1 MIHVNLFNISLLR
14 SVSESLIH
22 LTKSQLITGKFFC
35 PLYITSDQAYNT
47 ANSHREHAW
56 ENSWACVAVVSVTA
70 GRIVAGVEFV
80 ASSLQRLT
88 EALSGAGCIYSF
100 DVKYLVFLPNTA
112 VGEITTVHRVFSLI
126 ALQFT
131 LWTSI
136 GTHFI
141 TDVTL
146 QSSNIC
152 RELVVKNVSSVLV
165 TNTTWKLRVEYFI
178 HISFIIFTIYL
189 KSKLFRIQTK
199 KDYIFESF
207 LIQSKSWLFDRKHNE
222 SRIIAF
228 FTFIDRMLLCQYK
241 MFPQVNTI
249 IHQ

>member
-1 MIHVNLFNISLLR
+1 MSQQAASLQVSSLSQAVFKDSQRPSVAQAAFIPLMSSTSFSCLIQGSERSPQSTEYLVWLLSSLLFEQA
-14 SVSESLIH
+14 SVP
-22 LTKSQLITGKFFC
+22 G
-35 PLYITSDQAYNT
+35 
-47 ANSHREHAW
+47 
-56 ENSWACVAVVSVTA
+56 
-70 GRIVAGVEFV
+70 
-80 ASSLQRLT
+80 
-88 EALSGAGCIYSF
+88 
-100 DVKYLVFLPNTA
+100 
-112 VGEITTVHRVFSLI
+112 
-126 ALQFT
+126 
-131 LWTSI
+131 
-136 GTHFI
+136 HFI

-189 KSKLFRIQTK
+189 KRKLFRIQTK

-222 SRIIAF
+222 SRIITF
-228 FTFIDRMLLCQYK
+228 FTFIDRMFLCQYK